1 MATAA
6 FVGRGAQLY
15 YGDIATPTNFIKVPQ
30 TVSIGEIGTESGDV
44 DASDLDSV
52 EAESVADLPTPGDIS
67 FESNYKAADPA
78 HIQLRKDA
86 VAGTQ
91 RYFKCE
97 WKKAG
102 VVVESAIFFG
112 NVKKWGLGP
121 TSNRD
126 IVKLPFVI
134 KRSGGITWLNN

>member
-1 MATAA
+1 MATVA

-15 YGDIATPTNFIKVPQ
+15 YGNIATADGFVKVPQ

-52 EAESVADLPTPGDIS
+52 EAESVADLPTPGEIS
-67 FESNYKAADPA
+67 FECNLKAADPA
-78 HIQLRKDA
+78 HIQLRKDV
-86 VAGTQ
+86 VAGTS
-91 RYFKCE
+91 RYFKVE

-102 VVVESAIFFG
+102 VVVESAVFFG
-112 NVKKWGLGP
+112 NVKRWGLGP
-121 TSNRD
+121 TSNREL
-126 IVKLPFVI
+126 VKMPFVI